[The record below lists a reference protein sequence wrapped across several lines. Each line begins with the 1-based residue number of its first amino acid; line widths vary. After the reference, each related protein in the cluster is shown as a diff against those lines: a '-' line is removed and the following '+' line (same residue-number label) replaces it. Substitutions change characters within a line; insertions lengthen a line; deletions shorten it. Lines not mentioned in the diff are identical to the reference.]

1 MKNNSEIPIPN
12 PAQTMMADDQSMT
25 NSPETM
31 DNQDLGMATAPSMES
46 SEEIIN
52 IDAQRPYPPY
62 PPYNPPSLT
71 LDTITT
77 VTMPVLSPGNN
88 GDAVRFL
95 QQTLISLGYTIVK
108 FNANF
113 DRYTYLGVT
122 QFQRSNR
129 LKVDGVVGWHTWRK
143 LGEASVS
150 RRRY

>member
-1 MKNNSEIPIPN
+1 
-12 PAQTMMADDQSMT
+12 
-25 NSPETM
+25 
-31 DNQDLGMATAPSMES
+31 
-46 SEEIIN
+46 
-52 IDAQRPYPPY
+52 
-62 PPYNPPSLT
+62 
-71 LDTITT
+71 
-77 VTMPVLSPGNN
+77 MPVLTPGNN

-95 QQTLISLGYTIVK
+95 QQILISLGYTIVK

-122 QFQRSNR
+122 QFQRNNR